1 VGDDAFLQTH
11 RVMKQ
16 RIDRTEAAAHN
27 PTTDRHSFPEVA
39 RALKALLLGAALGAA
54 LAALGAR
61 SERS

>member
-1 VGDDAFLQTH
+1 VGGDAFSQTH

-16 RIDRTEAAAHN
+16 RIDRPETAAHN
-27 PTTDRHSFPEVA
+27 RATDRPSSPEVA
-39 RALKALLLGAALGAA
+39 RAVKALLLGAALGAV